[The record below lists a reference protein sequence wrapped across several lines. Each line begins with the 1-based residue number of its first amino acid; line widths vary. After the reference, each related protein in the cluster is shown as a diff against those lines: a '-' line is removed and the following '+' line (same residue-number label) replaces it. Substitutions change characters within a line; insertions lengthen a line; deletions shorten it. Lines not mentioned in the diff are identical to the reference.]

1 MKAQSLEH
9 SYSFQDPRGPRSSQ
23 ESMDELHCLMPE
35 NCRDFSSH
43 KSYLRTEVSAIP
55 QANSNSD

>member
-1 MKAQSLEH
+1 MKVQSPKH

-35 NCRDFSSH
+35 NCQGFSSH
-43 KSYLRTEVSAIP
+43 KSYLRTVVSAAP
-55 QANSNSD
+55 QVSSDSD